1 MGKNRGKS
9 EENGGRGTARVH
21 VLNSAPM
28 LLLFCSMQMQLGM
41 YLHVFM
47 AQNCRHSSGKLTQH
61 ECKFRAASL
70 LPFQGPL
77 PLSTPPFRPIDYLHG
92 TPTHGN
98 NCERPTR
105 SWPRQCSNVL
115 VRPACIFCGLPWPD
129 GRWAMGGFGPEWAWH
144 FGYHNAL
151 IAHAQHVVQWSGE
164 KCL

>member
-70 LPFQGPL
+70 LPFQAKGGAP
-77 PLSTPPFRPIDYLHG
+77 PQPPF
-92 TPTHGN
+92 
-98 NCERPTR
+98 
-105 SWPRQCSNVL
+105 
-115 VRPACIFCGLPWPD
+115 
-129 GRWAMGGFGPEWAWH
+129 
-144 FGYHNAL
+144 
-151 IAHAQHVVQWSGE
+151 
-164 KCL
+164 